1 MEALSRQFRSGC
13 PWELLYTD
21 SLVIIAE
28 SYSELK
34 VRSKYWKDGLEE
46 KGLKVNV
53 GKTKVLCS
61 RHNVSKLTIASVKF
75 PCGVCMK
82 GVGANSILSLSCR
95 NWVHK
100 QCSGIKTSLRNCEDF
115 ICKTWSTTREA
126 ADPFSTCTTIDR
138 DEFEVVSEFCYL
150 GDVIGQAGDCTDA
163 VKEGFLQTSTNTY
176 KQGYISCKLWK
187 SIKGLHQKCS
197 SVWN

>member
-115 ICKTWSTTREA
+115 ICKTCSTTTGS
-126 ADPFSTCTTIDR
+126 ADPFPNCMTINR
-138 DEFEVVSEFCYL
+138 NEFDIVSKFCYL
-150 GDVIGQAGDCTDA
+150 GNVIGQA
-163 VKEGFLQTSTNTY
+163 V
-176 KQGYISCKLWK
+176 SCNDTVTARN
-187 SIKGLHQKCS
+187 G
-197 SVWN
+197 SVWKGFYELLPTL

>member
-1 MEALSRQFRSGC
+1 M
-13 PWELLYTD
+13 YTD

-75 PCGVCMK
+75 PCGVCMR

-150 GDVIGQAGDCTDA
+150 GDVIGQAGGCTDA